1 MTGDPTAKNALRPVG
16 AVSSA
21 VRILR
26 RLGGLS
32 AGVGV
37 TAIGRAT
44 RVNTS
49 TCFNILRTLVQEGLV
64 VFEPK
69 GKTYR
74 LGVGVIEIAAGLLGK
89 NQVDLIRPELQR
101 LALNYDA
108 LLCLW
113 HVTDSERTGLDMAGA
128 VVLDH
133 EGQPA
138 MASVLF

>member
-1 MTGDPTAKNALRPVG
+1 LRH
-16 AVSSA
+16 
-21 VRILR
+21 
-26 RLGGLS
+26 LGGLS

-74 LGVGVIEIAAGLLGK
+74 LGVGVIEIAAALLGK